1 MPELHAFLKQHPEKK
16 EKFDAMLDVALGAS
30 KYKLFIKR
38 KLQNLAEGGS
48 SSSATTGKLHLQAT
62 RWSAQG
68 SCNLL
73 P

>member
-48 SSSATTGKLHLQAT
+48 SSSAASGKSHLPAIK
-62 RWSAQG
+62 SLG
-68 SCNLL
+68 EG
-73 P
+73 